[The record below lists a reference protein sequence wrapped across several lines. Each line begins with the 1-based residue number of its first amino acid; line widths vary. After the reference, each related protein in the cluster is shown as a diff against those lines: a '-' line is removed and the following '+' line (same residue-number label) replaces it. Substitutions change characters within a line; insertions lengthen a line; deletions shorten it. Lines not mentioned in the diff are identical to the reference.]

1 MISSDN
7 YGNATSYLN
16 EMKQLYYRDEFS
28 FEVENWNRLRSD
40 AVKKAYKEFLF
51 PSAEKELHHKLDSE
65 ARDCIALVRDS
76 IHCDVRARLFFVARA
91 LQQCFGNVA
100 PYVSDAQ
107 RDYGSATKGIRLIK

>member
-1 MISSDN
+1 M
-7 YGNATSYLN
+7 
-16 EMKQLYYRDEFS
+16 
-28 FEVENWNRLRSD
+28 
-40 AVKKAYKEFLF
+40 KKAYKEFLF